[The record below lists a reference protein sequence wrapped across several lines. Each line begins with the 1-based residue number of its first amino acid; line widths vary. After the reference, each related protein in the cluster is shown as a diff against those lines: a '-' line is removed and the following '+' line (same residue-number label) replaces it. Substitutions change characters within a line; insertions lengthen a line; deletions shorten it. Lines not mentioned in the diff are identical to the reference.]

1 MGSWNISHWTSAKA
15 QVALSD
21 IEADILAL
29 QETHLAKAPLEW
41 AHGTAKALGLHL
53 HHGHCV
59 PEVAQGVFGRSCGVG
74 FLCKHGLALASVV
87 PQGAAWRRLHAQGRL
102 HAVRLEKSVGLPQG
116 LLLLSVYAPL
126 QVRDQQVARAQ
137 FTAMVLEVSH
147 TLDMQIPTLLMGDFN
162 GSMDPP
168 SDFLSS
174 SGHRRPPCPL
184 LSQLLGPGGAWV
196 DVHRALLKEVPWTFR
211 SVDKEGTLSASRID
225 LVLANHAAMPLVQ
238 SASVLESVQDG
249 GHSPVLVHL
258 VLQAPV
264 ILHWSSPRA
273 RLPPLLSLSSTD
285 LRSSLLWQQLVEQWQ
300 GSAAV
305 KVLLER
311 TKAGCAAE
319 LSQALVDA
327 LSHVVDL
334 AGGWQRRP
342 EKRRAAY
349 DSDELRAARRAL
361 ADLCALTAVL
371 ERLQLG
377 STGSWPRVVEQLLRR
392 LERMHICLAPR
403 NTVQLLAEATQ
414 ALLTQRALVQQLT
427 RSMRRAR
434 HDRWKR
440 VLPQLWQHRRGVVY
454 HWLHGTGAPWGAAPI
469 VASDGLQCTSP
480 AAVDVAVR
488 EFWVA
493 SVLRRHERL
502 DESACWSAFMASP
515 FAQHIPQIQWPT
527 PPWTGERVCLVL
539 RRMREGSAPGLLG
552 CPSQCGKPCLGVG
565 MSRWQSCCPWW
576 SRRVCG
582 LRPGWRPMWL

>member
-1 MGSWNISHWTSAKA
+1 MVVGSWNISHWTSAKA

-87 PQGAAWRRLHAQGRL
+87 PKGAAWRRLHAQGRL
-102 HAVRLEKSVGLPQG
+102 HAVRLEKRVGLPQG

-147 TLDMQIPTLLMGDFN
+147 TLDMQMPTLLMGDFN

-285 LRSSLLWQQLVEQWQ
+285 LRSSLL
-300 GSAAV
+300 
-305 KVLLER
+305 
-311 TKAGCAAE
+311 
-319 LSQALVDA
+319 
-327 LSHVVDL
+327 
-334 AGGWQRRP
+334 
-342 EKRRAAY
+342 
-349 DSDELRAARRAL
+349 
-361 ADLCALTAVL
+361 
-371 ERLQLG
+371 
-377 STGSWPRVVEQLLRR
+377 
-392 LERMHICLAPR
+392 
-403 NTVQLLAEATQ
+403 
-414 ALLTQRALVQQLT
+414 
-427 RSMRRAR
+427 
-434 HDRWKR
+434 
-440 VLPQLWQHRRGVVY
+440 
-454 HWLHGTGAPWGAAPI
+454 
-469 VASDGLQCTSP
+469 
-480 AAVDVAVR
+480 
-488 EFWVA
+488 
-493 SVLRRHERL
+493 
-502 DESACWSAFMASP
+502 
-515 FAQHIPQIQWPT
+515 
-527 PPWTGERVCLVL
+527 
-539 RRMREGSAPGLLG
+539 
-552 CPSQCGKPCLGVG
+552 
-565 MSRWQSCCPWW
+565 
-576 SRRVCG
+576 
-582 LRPGWRPMWL
+582 